1 MLGWV
6 EERAPVRK
14 KQLLDLRQKVIDRRV
29 QRPQPGHTALY
40 LGHQT
45 HQAVVTKSCA
55 PAQLSGRV
63 YFWVTLMKKPAL
75 RKPTVDP

>member
-1 MLGWV
+1 MLEWM
-6 EERAPVRK
+6 EERAPVRE
-14 KQLLDLRQKVIDRRV
+14 KQLLDLGQKVIDRRV
-29 QRPQPGHTALY
+29 QRPQPGHTVLY

-45 HQAVVTKSCA
+45 HQGMVTKCCA
-55 PAQLSGRV
+55 LARLSGRV